1 MDGRKI
7 IKYTLTLTGVA
18 IVIGYSYFVLDD
30 FIRGPRIV
38 ILSPENGF
46 STTTPVIII
55 SGKAIHTNNLTVN
68 DAPTPVDLGGN
79 FSSQLILSPGY
90 NIMKVVA
97 KDNYARTEEK
107 TLEIVLVVPKKEVS
121 ATSTPAT
128 NITPGCLYG
137 YTFST
142 VTGKR
147 CLNTSTSTKTGTTTT
162 IN

>member
-7 IKYTLTLTGVA
+7 IKYALALTGVA
-18 IVIGYSYFVLDD
+18 IVVGYSYFVLDD

-38 ILSPENGF
+38 LLSPENGF

-68 DAPTPVDLGGN
+68 DAPTPVDLSGN
-79 FSSQLILSPGY
+79 FSNQLILSPGY

-97 KDNYARTEEK
+97 KDNYARVVEK
-107 TLEIVLVVPKKEVS
+107 TIEIVLIVPQKEVS

-137 YTFST
+137 YAFST
-142 VTGKR
+142 VTGER
-147 CLNTSTSTKTGTTTT
+147 CTNTSTKTGTTT